1 MSKSRM
7 LADSLKIEKIAI
19 GNFSFDSVLASDL
32 YMYLDSRLSFDS
44 WIVIVTSELKRAKDY
59 FELYSNEKR
68 KSFYVFSVDAAK
80 QLLSLDDSEPA
91 QKILKYL
98 DSYDHNKNVL
108 AFDNVLLSDHEK
120 YNLIQEFSQKIG
132 CDDRPIPLPAET
144 ILALCETIQLFKLQV
159 DQMKKRLDRI
169 DVSEISRTI
178 K

>member
-1 MSKSRM
+1 MSENRT
-7 LADSLKIEKIAI
+7 LADSLNVRKIAI

-32 YMYLDSRLSFDS
+32 YMYLDSRVSFDS
-44 WIVIVTSELKRAKDY
+44 WISIVIAELKRARDY
-59 FELYSNEKR
+59 FELYSHESR
-68 KSFYVFSVDAAK
+68 KSFYVFSIDAAK
-80 QLLSLDDSEPA
+80 KILSSDDSEPA
-91 QKILKYL
+91 RKILIYL
-98 DSYDHNKNVL
+98 ESYDNSKKIL

-132 CDDRPIPLPAET
+132 CDDRPIPMPAET
-144 ILALCETIQLFKLQV
+144 ILALCETIQLFQLQV